1 MHSLRRRFDY
11 LLKAEREK
19 GRKGER
25 QKGRK
30 AEREKGRKGERQ
42 KGRKAEREKGRKG
55 ERQECDK
62 GGWNCPSSLPPFLPF
77 CLAAFHQS

>member
-1 MHSLRRRFDY
+1 MVKGGRKKGRM
-11 LLKAEREK
+11 AEREK

-42 KGRKAEREKGRKG
+42 KGCGARE
-55 ERQECDK
+55 
-62 GGWNCPSSLPPFLPF
+62 WSPPGPVPHSAFLPF
-77 CLAAFHQS
+77 CLP